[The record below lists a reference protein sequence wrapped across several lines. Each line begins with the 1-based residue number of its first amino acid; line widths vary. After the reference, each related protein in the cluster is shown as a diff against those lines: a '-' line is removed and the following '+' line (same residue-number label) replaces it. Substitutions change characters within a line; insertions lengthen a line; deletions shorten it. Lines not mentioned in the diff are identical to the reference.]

1 MNINLQ
7 FKSKFQVSC
16 SMNSKLINDIAAP
29 SARGQTNKSLL
40 NKGGGGRG
48 GEGMV
53 GLREKWRNWE

>member
-1 MNINLQ
+1 
-7 FKSKFQVSC
+7 
-16 SMNSKLINDIAAP
+16 MNSKLINDIAAP